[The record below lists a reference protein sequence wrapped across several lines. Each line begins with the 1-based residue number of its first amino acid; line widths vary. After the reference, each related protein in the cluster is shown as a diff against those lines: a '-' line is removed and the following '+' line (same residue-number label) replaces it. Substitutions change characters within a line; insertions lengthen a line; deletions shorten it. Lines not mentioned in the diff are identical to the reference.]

1 MSKINT
7 KTSVHLM
14 QMNDRGMQKFG
25 VKELLK
31 NYDENIIDMIEKA
44 TTAPFNSLPEVMEAL
59 EAYKAVYP
67 EVDQIMQGIQ
77 EVVKKKKA
85 NEAESDYKLP
95 IEEIMDL
102 YHSGDDF
109 LMKKAKECIINNYSN
124 FVKKIIFKCH
134 PTFKANADDLYQC
147 GVEGLLQ
154 AMKGYDVS
162 QGAFTTYSQPF
173 IRHMINSQINF
184 YTGSTVH
191 YTKIQSL
198 INDAI
203 KMLQDKGMEPTVRKI
218 TTLTDLKPEIVRRE
232 LDCIANTT
240 LQYIDSADTKD
251 EEYGSMTSPED
262 VVIEQTKTAALQK
275 ALFMLDEKSRDV
287 IIRKFVYRETISQ
300 ISKDLCLTP
309 CMVKT
314 ACQKGLHKLR
324 MDPDL
329 CRTFPEY
336 LSAEEKEYYS
346 YNDNIGSNADAED
359 ILDEFESLLKLQ
371 EYFD

>member
-44 TTAPFNSLPEVMEAL
+44 TTAPFNTLPEVMEAL

-124 FVKKIIFKCH
+124 FVKR
-134 PTFKANADDLYQC
+134 
-147 GVEGLLQ
+147 
-154 AMKGYDVS
+154 S
-162 QGAFTTYSQPF
+162 S
-173 IRHMINSQINF
+173 
-184 YTGSTVH
+184 
-191 YTKIQSL
+191 
-198 INDAI
+198 
-203 KMLQDKGMEPTVRKI
+203 
-218 TTLTDLKPEIVRRE
+218 
-232 LDCIANTT
+232 
-240 LQYIDSADTKD
+240 
-251 EEYGSMTSPED
+251 
-262 VVIEQTKTAALQK
+262 
-275 ALFMLDEKSRDV
+275 
-287 IIRKFVYRETISQ
+287 
-300 ISKDLCLTP
+300 
-309 CMVKT
+309 
-314 ACQKGLHKLR
+314 
-324 MDPDL
+324 
-329 CRTFPEY
+329 
-336 LSAEEKEYYS
+336 
-346 YNDNIGSNADAED
+346 SNA
-359 ILDEFESLLKLQ
+359 IRLLKQMRMTCTSVASRVFYRL
-371 EYFD
+371 

>member
-1 MSKINT
+1 
-7 KTSVHLM
+7 
-14 QMNDRGMQKFG
+14 
-25 VKELLK
+25 
-31 NYDENIIDMIEKA
+31 
-44 TTAPFNSLPEVMEAL
+44 
-59 EAYKAVYP
+59 
-67 EVDQIMQGIQ
+67 
-77 EVVKKKKA
+77 
-85 NEAESDYKLP
+85 
-95 IEEIMDL
+95 
-102 YHSGDDF
+102 
-109 LMKKAKECIINNYSN
+109 
-124 FVKKIIFKCH
+124 
-134 PTFKANADDLYQC
+134 
-147 GVEGLLQ
+147 
-154 AMKGYDVS
+154 MKGYDVS

-324 MDPDL
+324 MIRISAGLSLNTCLQKRRSITAIMTISVLMQTRRTSLMSLHL
-329 CRTFPEY
+329 C
-336 LSAEEKEYYS
+336 
-346 YNDNIGSNADAED
+346 
-359 ILDEFESLLKLQ
+359 
-371 EYFD
+371 